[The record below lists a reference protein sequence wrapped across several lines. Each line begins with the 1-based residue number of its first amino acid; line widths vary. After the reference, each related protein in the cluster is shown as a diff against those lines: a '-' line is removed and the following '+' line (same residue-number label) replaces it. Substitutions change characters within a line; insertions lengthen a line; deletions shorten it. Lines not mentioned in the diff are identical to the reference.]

1 MRFLI
6 SILAC
11 LFFFSGESSAQKK
24 TEPVAPVLNID
35 SVTKLITYEG
45 VLEVKGVDASTLY
58 KRTLD
63 WFNSYYKNPAE
74 VIRENDSVKLKI
86 TGKPRFKISNPADKT
101 GVRTDAGVVQYTIT
115 VAAKDGRFR
124 YEISEFNWKQNSYY
138 PCERW
143 LDKSS
148 ASWLPAYYDYLS
160 QIDVTTNQ
168 VIKEL
173 HKAVSIAKSA
183 KDRDDW

>member
-1 MRFLI
+1 MRFLLATLI
-6 SILAC
+6 SS
-11 LFFFSGESSAQKK
+11 LFFIGESSAQKK
-24 TEPVAPVLNID
+24 PEPVAPALNID

-58 KRTLD
+58 RRTVD

-143 LDKSS
+143 LDRTSQNWS
-148 ASWLPAYYDYLS
+148 PAYYDYLG
-160 QIDVTTNQ
+160 QVDVTANQ

-173 HKAVSIAKSA
+173 HKALSIAKSV

>member
-1 MRFLI
+1 MRFLA
-6 SILAC
+6 SLLVAL
-11 LFFFSGESSAQKK
+11 LFFNVGSSAQKK
-24 TEPVAPVLNID
+24 QELIAPALNID

-58 KRTLD
+58 GRTED
-63 WFNSYYKNPAE
+63 WFNTFYKNPAE
-74 VIRENDSVKLKI
+74 VIRENDSVKLRI
-86 TGKPRFKISNPADKT
+86 TGKPRFKISNPADKS
-101 GVRTDAGVVQYTIT
+101 GLRTDAGVVQYTIT
-115 VAAKDGRFR
+115 VVAREGRFR

-148 ASWLPAYYDYLS
+148 QSWLPAYYDYLG
-160 QIDVTTNQ
+160 QIDITANQ

-173 HKAVSIAKSA
+173 HKALSVAKSQ
-183 KDRDDW
+183 KNREDW